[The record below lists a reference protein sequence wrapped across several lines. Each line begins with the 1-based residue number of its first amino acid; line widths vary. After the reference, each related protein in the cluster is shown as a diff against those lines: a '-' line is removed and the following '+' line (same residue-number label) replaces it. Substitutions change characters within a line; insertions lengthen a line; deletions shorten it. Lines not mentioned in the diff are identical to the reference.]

1 MVPAPTPLALIETVP
16 LPITP
21 TFAYPKEGELNKT
34 PVPFH
39 VSCMAPMA
47 PPSGKLERELN
58 ETPFTEPVN
67 AFGAAARMIRSSP
80 KKDLFPI
87 NVTLKLLPNTIPTD
101 WPVAPVPR
109 RCTTLGV
116 ECEQVK
122 LAKESQLFAVA
133 ERTVARNMARDAE
146 QIPKVRMVFLQA
158 FQTGRIGRNM
168 HACCQPNILLAKSGL
183 LKWL

>member
-1 MVPAPTPLALIETVP
+1 ML

-39 VSCMAPMA
+39 VSWMAPMA
-47 PPSGKLERELN
+47 PPSGKLESEPN
-58 ETPFTEPVN
+58 DTPLTEPVN
-67 AFGAAARMIRSSP
+67 PFGAAARMIRSSP

-116 ECEQVK
+116 DFEQVK
-122 LAKESQLFAVA
+122 LAKELQVFAVA
-133 ERTVARNMARDAE
+133 DRTVTRNTASDTE
-146 QIPKVRMVFLQA
+146 QILKARIVFPQVLRRGA
-158 FQTGRIGRNM
+158 
-168 HACCQPNILLAKSGL
+168 
-183 LKWL
+183 WWD